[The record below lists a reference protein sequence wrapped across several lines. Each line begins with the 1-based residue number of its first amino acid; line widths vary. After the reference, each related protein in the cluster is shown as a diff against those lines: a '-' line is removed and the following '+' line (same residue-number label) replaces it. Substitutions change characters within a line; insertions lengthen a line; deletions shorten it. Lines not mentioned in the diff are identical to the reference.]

1 MEREYEW
8 QKLLDQRQKDEVA
21 LARFYAQGTKH
32 GTDGHNRLM
41 LIAKMAD
48 MLDDAENKARET
60 AQ

>member
-8 QKLLDQRQKDEVA
+8 QKLLDQRQRDEIMF
-21 LARFYAQGTKH
+21 ARLYTENFHH

-48 MLDDAENKARET
+48 MLDEAEDKAR
-60 AQ
+60 ANDK